1 MKRDRSGQT
10 QNFVCRLEV
19 DETDTDTELD
29 AMSTATGKH
38 ETKTERLTG
47 RAPASRV
54 VVAETEPRGLRPGPS
69 PSPSSPQPPTI
80 RHILQTH
87 RHAWSR
93 DDDTRLIDTVVEC
106 ARQRPGLSAVVL
118 GTAEEELFWA
128 AVAGR
133 LRPSQLGWSGA
144 RAHAR
149 FQELRS
155 SIVGLDMLVMNR
167 VGAREQGNIVP
178 YLMHGVDGRTGDGSR
193 CRGHIKALETKLE
206 HPLFSSQPLYGRVR
220 LL

>member
-1 MKRDRSGQT
+1 
-10 QNFVCRLEV
+10 
-19 DETDTDTELD
+19 
-29 AMSTATGKH
+29 MSTATGKH
-38 ETKTERLTG
+38 EAKTERLNV

-54 VVAETEPRGLRPGPS
+54 VVAETEPRGLPPLSG
-69 PSPSSPQPPTI
+69 PSPSSPPPPTS
-80 RHILQTH
+80 RPILQTH

-167 VGAREQGNIVP
+167 VGTREQGNIVP
-178 YLMHGVDGRTGDGSR
+178 YLVDGVDGH
-193 CRGHIKALETKLE
+193 RGVQTKLE